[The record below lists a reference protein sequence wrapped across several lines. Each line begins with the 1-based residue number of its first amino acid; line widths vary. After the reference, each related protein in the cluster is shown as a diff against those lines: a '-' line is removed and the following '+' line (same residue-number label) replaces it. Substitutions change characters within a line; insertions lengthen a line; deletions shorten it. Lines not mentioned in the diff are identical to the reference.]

1 MDSDPGLSIQSMTV
15 EVNDGFLDTTS
26 TLTIP
31 SADRTDAG
39 NYTCAAS
46 NTVFGSPVQDLQQFM
61 LTVNCKCLIAMH
73 AVSIADSFV

>member
-1 MDSDPGLSIQSMTV
+1 MTV
-15 EVNDGFLDTTS
+15 EVNDGFLDATS

-39 NYTCAAS
+39 NYTCVAS

-73 AVSIADSFV
+73 AVHITTERLCGCSCDK